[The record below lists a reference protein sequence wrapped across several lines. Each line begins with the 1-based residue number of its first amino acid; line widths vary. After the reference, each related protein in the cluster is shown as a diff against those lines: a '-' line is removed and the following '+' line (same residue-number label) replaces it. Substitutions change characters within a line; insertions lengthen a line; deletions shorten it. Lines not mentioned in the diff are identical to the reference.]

1 MASPV
6 LLRRLHPIGEP
17 LAPAMQL
24 GPTAR
29 QQREQTGWP
38 LVESLAATMGGT
50 VTALVRS
57 LAHGITNQATTEMI
71 AARAAI
77 TMIAHRVTQIA
88 NGTRFRCMF
97 PPKSCRNG
105 TLILP

>member
-1 MASPV
+1 
-6 LLRRLHPIGEP
+6 
-17 LAPAMQL
+17 
-24 GPTAR
+24 
-29 QQREQTGWP
+29 
-38 LVESLAATMGGT
+38 
-50 VTALVRS
+50 
-57 LAHGITNQATTEMI
+57 MI

-97 PPKSCRNG
+97 PPKSRRNG